1 MTMSCGHCGTRII
14 LNGWKPLYRSCDA
27 YVCSPACSRERVKI
41 IAGLDPNLTQPM
53 EWANTS
59 TSAPPK
65 SFTRKPSFAGLG
77 NLSLAPDVELNMPII
92 ATDERETYMPPP
104 VFRQNPEARY
114 QEKNTI
120 INTIT
125 NTISTIC
132 MTAVALGLFL
142 LAS

>member
-1 MTMSCGHCGTRII
+1 
-14 LNGWKPLYRSCDA
+14 
-27 YVCSPACSRERVKI
+27 VCSPACSRERVKI